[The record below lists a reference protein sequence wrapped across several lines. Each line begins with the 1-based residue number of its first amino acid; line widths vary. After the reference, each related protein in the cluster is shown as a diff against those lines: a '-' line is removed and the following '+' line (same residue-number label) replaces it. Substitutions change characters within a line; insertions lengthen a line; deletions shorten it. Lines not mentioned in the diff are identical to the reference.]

1 MPVVH
6 PKGLKPRK
14 APRQARSEAT
24 LDAIFEATI
33 QVLLAEGVGRL
44 TTTRVAER
52 AGVSVGTLYQY
63 FPHKSALL
71 YAVLQRHLDAVVAAV
86 EAASR
91 RHHGR
96 PVAAIAEGLV
106 NAYLDAKTARIDVSQ
121 ALYQVAAG
129 LDTDNLIADI
139 SQRIRA
145 AVATLLA
152 SASDARFADLPDV
165 TFALMAAISGA
176 TRIAIERGSAGQAL
190 AALRPQLVTMCRA
203 YLGAVMMVRGAT
215 APSALR

>member
-14 APRQARSEAT
+14 VPSQARSEAT
-24 LDAIFEATI
+24 LDAIFEATV
-33 QVLLAEGVGRL
+33 QVLLMYGAGRL
-44 TTTRVAER
+44 TTTRVADR

-63 FPHKSALL
+63 FPHKSSLL
-71 YAVLQRHLDAVVAAV
+71 YAVLQRHLETVVAAV

-91 RHHGR
+91 RHRGQ
-96 PVAAIAEGLV
+96 PVTAIAEGLV

-129 LDTDNLIADI
+129 LDTGNLIIDI
-139 SQRIRA
+139 SQRIRGAVA
-145 AVATLLA
+145 AVLA
-152 SASDARFADLPDV
+152 SASDASFADLPDI

-176 TRIAIERGSAGQAL
+176 IRMALERGSASPAL
-190 AALRPQLVTMCRA
+190 RTLRPQLVTMCRA
-203 YLGAVMMVRGAT
+203 YLQAAAVRGT
-215 APSALR
+215 VPSVEG